1 MYLVKGR
8 EPNINQIFQHCC
20 VMFGQVEGDCIIG
33 QVEWAFIVATV
44 YFAGTSIQY
53 GTTNEVKSVES

>member
-1 MYLVKGR
+1 
-8 EPNINQIFQHCC
+8 
-20 VMFGQVEGDCIIG
+20 MFGQVEWDCIIG

-53 GTTNEVKSVES
+53 GTINEVKSVES